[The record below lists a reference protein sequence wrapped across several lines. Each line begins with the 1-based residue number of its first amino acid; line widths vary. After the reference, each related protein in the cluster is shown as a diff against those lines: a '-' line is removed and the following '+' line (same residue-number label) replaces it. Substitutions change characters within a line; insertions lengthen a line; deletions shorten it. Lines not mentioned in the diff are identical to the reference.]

1 MQQDSFTLYKL
12 IVLYMLDQV
21 SFPITTAQISD
32 FILGKEYT
40 TFLTLQQVI
49 NQLTDA
55 KMVSARTVRNRNYLE
70 ITDEGRET
78 LDYFQNRMHYGIRQD
93 IKAYLRENEYT
104 LRYEVSV
111 EGDYS
116 LTPSG
121 EYEVRLSATEKG
133 ALLAGIT
140 LSVPTEEMASSIC
153 ESWQKKNE
161 DIYQYLMQ
169 QLL

>member
-55 KMVSARTVRNRNYLE
+55 KMVSARTVRNRTYLE

-121 EYEVRLSATEKG
+121 EYEVRLSATEK
-133 ALLAGIT
+133 APFWQASLSRFPRRRWPPPSARAGRKKMRI
-140 LSVPTEEMASSIC
+140 SI
-153 ESWQKKNE
+153 N
-161 DIYQYLMQ
+161 I
-169 QLL
+169 